1 MRIGAISFGVFFIGL
16 GVLILGIQFGYFDQY
31 IWLRLLSL
39 WPIGVIA
46 VGIALIFNRTRL
58 KFLALLAP
66 LLIALAFVYLA
77 VSEWGYYEGQT
88 IYHNRHDYNY
98 NREVFKYS
106 LAADPDVKKLYVN
119 MDIGNGE
126 LWIGSTSREMFEG
139 DFEYRRRRPRCDFEV
154 VDGEGRLTVRGRDER
169 WFGFF
174 PGKRYKND
182 ARVYI
187 GDYLPL
193 DLKLDL
199 GAADINLDL
208 AEHML
213 HKLRIRS
220 GASRLDLRLG
230 CKSDSL
236 DVNIQA
242 GASEVTITVPRDMAL
257 QIHSDG
263 ALSSNNFRDIGLEKI
278 DGQYQS
284 PDFAAATCLGF
295 FDIDSGVS
303 EIRIK
308 YY

>member
-1 MRIGAISFGVFFIGL
+1 MRIGAISWGVFFVGL
-16 GVLILGIQFGYFDQY
+16 GVLVFGVNFGYLDSY
-31 IWLRLLSL
+31 VWIRLFSL

-46 VGIALIFNRTRL
+46 IGIGLIFGHTRL
-58 KFLALLAP
+58 KFLGLLAP
-66 LLIALAFVYLA
+66 LLIALTFVYVG
-77 VSEWGYYEGQT
+77 VSEWGYNEHHTY
-88 IYHNRHDYNY
+88 YHSSSDYRY
-98 NREVFKYS
+98 NREVFKYT
-106 LAADPDVKKLYVN
+106 LADNPDVKELYVN

-126 LWIGSTSREMFEG
+126 LWIGSTSREMFDG
-139 DFEYRRRRPRCDFEV
+139 DFEYRRRKPRCDYEV
-154 VDGEGRLTVRGRDER
+154 VGDEGRLTVKSRDDR

-187 GDYLPL
+187 GDFLPL

-213 HKLRIRS
+213 RKLRIRS

-236 DVNIQA
+236 NVDIQA
-242 GASEVTITVPRDMAL
+242 GASDVTITVPRDMAL
-257 QIHSDG
+257 AIDSDG
-263 ALSSNNFRDIGLEKI
+263 ALSSNNFKDIGLEKVN
-278 DGQYQS
+278 GKWQS
-284 PDFAAATCLGF
+284 PDFATATCFGY